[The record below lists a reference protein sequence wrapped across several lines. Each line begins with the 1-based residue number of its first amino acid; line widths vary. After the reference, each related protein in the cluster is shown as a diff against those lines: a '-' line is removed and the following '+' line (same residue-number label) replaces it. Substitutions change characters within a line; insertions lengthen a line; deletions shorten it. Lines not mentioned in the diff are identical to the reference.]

1 MATRNRNFITKPH
14 KPSVKWSFSAIFCV
28 AINALAQTPADSAA
42 VPNATTPSLAPVTV
56 SGAVTRQA
64 DVTGF
69 ADIPLAR
76 SPFAATVIDA
86 RTMESISADRLADL
100 YRFDASLSDAYNAVG
115 YWDFVT
121 IRGFVIDQVYNFR
134 RDGMPISAETTL
146 PLENKQ
152 RIEFLKGT
160 SGIQAGTSSPGG
172 LVNYAVKRP
181 THSDLRTLTLE
192 TTSYGGLL
200 AHLDLGGRF
209 GEQQRFGYRLNLV
222 GQDIQSYVPQANGSR
237 SLLALAVDWRAT
249 PDTLIEGEIELSR
262 RKQPSVPGLSLLGN
276 ALPPADPFI
285 NINSQPWSQANQFDN
300 FSGSM
305 AITQAINSQW
315 RWQGVL
321 ASQRLKSND
330 YLAYPFGCYDAGT
343 DVYYADRYC
352 PNGDFDLYD
361 FRSVDERRKTK
372 SALLKL
378 TGQANTGTVQ
388 HNLTFGFQGT
398 RYSETGA
405 PQADNNAAVGTGN
418 LFTLPAL
425 PQDPT
430 YQDPYVTRT
439 ERGAEFFAFDAIEW
453 TREFQTWVG
462 LRHSQLNRDSIRTD
476 GSRATRYRRNI
487 TTPWIAATWQLDAQK
502 MVYASYGQGAES
514 EVAPGR
520 SRYTNAGQPLPT
532 LKSQQ
537 AEIGIK
543 SSSQQLNWNIT
554 AFNVIR
560 PVSSDA
566 GSCDLAG
573 TCTRQIDGEA
583 QHRGIELGAS
593 GTAGN
598 WTLGA
603 SATWLRAV
611 RQGSTIDPSLNGKRP
626 TNVPETIVRANA
638 AWRVPGVAG
647 LSLLGTVSYEGNRT
661 VLPDESVTLPAWTR
675 LDLGVRYETR
685 LGKYPATLSLLVDN
699 VANARY
705 FTESPY
711 QYGHIYLFPT
721 APRVVKVVLQTS
733 F

>member
-1 MATRNRNFITKPH
+1 MANFSPIFKTKPTI
-14 KPSVKWSFSAIFCV
+14 PGVGWFFIATLCV
-28 AINALAQTPADSAA
+28 AFNASAQTEAPGIPPTAE
-42 VPNATTPSLAPVTV
+42 PCLAPVTV
-56 SGAVTRQA
+56 SGAVTKQV

-69 ADIPLAR
+69 ADIALDK

-86 RTMESISADRLADL
+86 KTIESISANRLADL

-121 IRGFVIDQVYNFR
+121 IRGFVLDQVYNFR

-172 LVNYAVKRP
+172 LVNYVVKRP
-181 THSDLRTLTLE
+181 ANTDLRSLTLE

-200 AHLDLGGRF
+200 AHLDMGGRF
-209 GEQQRFGYRLNLV
+209 GDAQRFGYRLNLV
-222 GQDIQSYVPQANGSR
+222 GADIQSYVPDADGTR
-237 SLLALAVDWRAT
+237 SLAALAMDWRVS
-249 PDTLIEGEIELSR
+249 PDTLIEGEFELSK

-285 NINSQPWSQANQFDN
+285 NINSQPWSQANRFEN
-300 FSGSM
+300 FSGS
-305 AITQAINSQW
+305 IGIVQAINADW
-315 RWQGVL
+315 RWQGTL
-321 ASQRLKSND
+321 ASQQLKSND

-361 FRSVDERRKTK
+361 YRSVDERRKTQ

-378 TGQANTGTVQ
+378 TGLVRSGGVR
-388 HNLTFGFQGT
+388 HNLSFGVQGT
-398 RYSETGA
+398 RYSETGT

-418 LFTLPAL
+418 IYTLPAL

-430 YQDPYVTRT
+430 YQDPYTTRT
-439 ERGAEFFAFDAIEW
+439 ERGTEFFFFDAIEW
-453 TREFQTWVG
+453 TPAFQTWLGV
-462 LRHSQLNRDSIRTD
+462 RYSQLNRDSVRTD
-476 GSRATRYRRNI
+476 GSRATSYSRNI

-502 MVYASYGQGAES
+502 MIYASYGQGAES

-520 SRYTNAGQPLPT
+520 SRYANAGQPLPT
-532 LKSQQ
+532 LKSEQ

-543 SSSQQLNWNIT
+543 SNSKQLNWNIT
-554 AFNVIR
+554 AFSVTR
-560 PVSSDA
+560 PVSGDL
-566 GSCDLAG
+566 GTCDLPG

-583 QHRGIELGAS
+583 RHRGIELGAS
-593 GTAGN
+593 GTTGP

-603 SATWLRAV
+603 SATWLQAE
-611 RQGSTIDPSLNGKRP
+611 RQGSTIDPSLNGKQP

-647 LSLLGTVSYEGNRT
+647 LSLLGTLSYEGSRT
-661 VLPDESVTLPAWTR
+661 VLPDESMTLPAWTR

-685 LGKYPATLSLLVDN
+685 MGKFPTTLSLLVDN
-699 VANARY
+699 VANSHY

-711 QYGHIYLFPT
+711 QYGHVYLFPA
-721 APRVVKVVLQTS
+721 APRIAKLVVQTS